1 MIAPTKL
8 ALAISAIS
16 GALAAPAAEP
26 AMDAP
31 DFEIGGESLARR
43 QDYNQNYVT
52 GGTVNFSPGSS
63 GYSVSFSNAVSPQS
77 PPCP

>member
-8 ALAISAIS
+8 ALAVAAIS

-26 AMDAP
+26 GMDAP
-31 DFEIGGESLARR
+31 DFELGGENLARR

-63 GYSVSFSNAVSPQS
+63 GYSVSFSNAVST
-77 PPCP
+77 